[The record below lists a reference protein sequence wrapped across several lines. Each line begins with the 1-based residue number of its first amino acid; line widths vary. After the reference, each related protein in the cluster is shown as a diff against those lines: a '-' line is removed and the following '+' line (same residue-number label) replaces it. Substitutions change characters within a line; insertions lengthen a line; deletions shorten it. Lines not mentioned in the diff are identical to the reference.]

1 MKKYVFL
8 LLIISLSAVS
18 WAQETTDSV
27 RVVPLSERLDSLL
40 RDPMFETSR
49 VGLMVYDLTADSLVY
64 QLDASQLLR
73 PASTMKLVTAIT
85 ALDFLGTDYQYRT
98 RIYYQGDIVNGKLSG
113 DLYCVG
119 GFDPM
124 LTGDDIEAFVE
135 CLQEQGIDTLCG
147 RIVVDNSVKEDVE
160 FGEGWCW
167 DDDNPHLWPLSIG
180 RKDIFVEQLMQT
192 MTANGIVLS
201 EVSKA
206 KGRLPGNAVL
216 ICTRFHSIDQVL
228 GPMMKK
234 SDNFYAESMFY
245 QIAASEGGRHAK
257 ASDAAKVMKR
267 LFRKVGLGHREY
279 RIADGSGLS
288 LYNYV
293 SAELETALLRYAW
306 RHRDIYDHLYPSLPV
321 AGIDGTLSKRMKE
334 TAALENVH
342 AKTGTVTGVSSLAG
356 YCLAANGHELCF
368 SIINQG
374 IMDSSTGR
382 DFQDRVCHAL
392 CE

>member
-1 MKKYVFL
+1 MKKYLFL

-18 WAQETTDSV
+18 WAQESTDSV

-49 VGLMVYDLTADSLVY
+49 VGMMVYDLTADSLVY

-85 ALDFLGTDYQYRT
+85 ALDYLGTSYKYRT
-98 RIYYQGDIVNGKLSG
+98 RLYYHGDIVNGKLSG

-124 LTGDDIEAFVE
+124 LTSDDIEAFVA

-147 RIVVDNSVKEDVE
+147 RIVIDNSIKEDVE

-180 RKDIFVEQLMQT
+180 RKDTFVERLMQT
-192 MTANGIVLS
+192 MVDNGIVLS

-216 ICTRFHSIDQVL
+216 ICSRFHTIDEVL
-228 GPMMKK
+228 EPMMKK

-245 QIAASEGGRHAK
+245 QIAASEGGHHAK

-306 RHRDIYDHLYPSLPV
+306 RNRDIYNHLYPSLPI
-321 AGIDGTLSKRMKE
+321 AGIDGTLSKRMKK
-334 TAALENVH
+334 TAAHENVH

-374 IMDSSTGR
+374 IMDSDTGR
-382 DFQDRVCHAL
+382 NFQDRVCHAL
-392 CE
+392 CY